1 MEIVALN
8 KTALLE
14 YVNSTVFKAEENLPI
29 SEHRAVSHANNPR
42 ANVNDVLLFL
52 AKEGD
57 ELIGYMGILPDLFFP
72 KNQTRQQNLLNF
84 VVLEILYILSIHY
97 YLRWIPLFY

>member
-57 ELIGYMGILPDLFFP
+57 ELIGYMGILPDFFFP
-72 KNQTRQQNLLNF
+72 KKSAHRESGLGDLCLGEERTPRKRN
-84 VVLEILYILSIHY
+84 YS
-97 YLRWIPLFY
+97 